1 MKNILLFAEILPLIL
16 FYLFFADFDSMIW
29 FSTTYLGKLA
39 AILIIMFYSAID
51 RVFGLGIC
59 VLVIL
64 YYQSDLLENM
74 QGMEGFTTPLPFQPK
89 PTTIITEKSTDSD
102 SDTVSYYDSV
112 SFMKDFTVV
121 DETQSVSLSERRLKT
136 QEEITYPKS
145 SDDWVYGIWKSW
157 FVDNYTN
164 PYPVSNYSSMQNY
177 TVVSEALP

>member
-1 MKNILLFAEILPLIL
+1 
-16 FYLFFADFDSMIW
+16 
-29 FSTTYLGKLA
+29 
-39 AILIIMFYSAID
+39 MFYSAID

-89 PTTIITEKSTDSD
+89 PTTIITEKSTE
-102 SDTVSYYDSV
+102 TDSV

-121 DETQSVSLSERRLKT
+121 DEKQSVSLSERRLKT